1 VRTDEGEEL
10 AVRRGRR
17 WSAASRLF
25 LALSLVLGGAAF
37 LLVHAY
43 AARVDALAPAI
54 GPSGPVTIA
63 ARPLTR
69 GTTVSANMLRVVE
82 MPAAYAP
89 PGALRRVEDGV
100 GRTLVSDVAAR
111 EPVTRTRLGAS
122 RAGPF
127 ASLVPAGMRAMDVP
141 VTAGLGAIRP
151 GDRVDVMATFGGG
164 QPHTETVGTGM
175 EVIGTSNDGS
185 SASPTSSSTEGTGGG
200 EGSTL
205 TLLVTP
211 SEAEQLAYA
220 SAFADLSVA
229 ILGEEDW
236 NTTST

>member
-1 VRTDEGEEL
+1 M
-10 AVRRGRR
+10 RRGRR

-25 LALSLVLGGAAF
+25 LALAVVLGGAAF
-37 LLVHAY
+37 LLVRGY

-54 GPSGPVTIA
+54 GPSVPVAIA
-63 ARPLTR
+63 ARQLKR
-69 GTTVSANMLRVVE
+69 GTTVSADMLRIVE

-89 PGALRRVEDGV
+89 PGALRRVEEGV

-111 EPVTRTRLGAS
+111 EPVTRTRLGSS
-122 RAGPF
+122 REGPL

-141 VTAGLGAIRP
+141 VTAGLAAIRP
-151 GDRVDVMATFGGG
+151 GDRVDVLATFGGG
-164 QPHTETVGTGM
+164 QPHTETVGTGL
-175 EVIGTSNDGS
+175 EVIGTSEGGS
-185 SASPTSSSTEGTGGG
+185 STSPSSSSTEGTGGG
-200 EGSTL
+200 GGPTL
-205 TLLVTP
+205 TLLVTS